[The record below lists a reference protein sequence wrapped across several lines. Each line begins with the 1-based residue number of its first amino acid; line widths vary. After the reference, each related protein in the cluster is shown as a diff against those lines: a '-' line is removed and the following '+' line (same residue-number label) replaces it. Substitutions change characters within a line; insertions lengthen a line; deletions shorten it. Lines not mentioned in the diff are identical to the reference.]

1 MIQNTISTYVADL
14 IDPNVPCLIKRGCS
28 EFSISYPKYGRV
40 DNAVTDGL
48 MVYPD
53 EWESIEND
61 HDDQYQSDRSPFG
74 SPTLKGFSLSDFLII
89 KNWIGYA
96 TGIGDTSVD
105 VLSIKQIGSNR
116 LLKAMG
122 ETSLQ
127 TYANRAVGRHQKLG
141 LQYKTNQHKL
151 ERNNEKLVW
160 LASYPKSGNTW
171 IRACLMLAITGD
183 LSLDN

>member
-1 MIQNTISTYVADL
+1 M
-14 IDPNVPCLIKRGCS
+14 G
-28 EFSISYPKYGRV
+28 
-40 DNAVTDGL
+40 NAVTDSL

-74 SPTLKGFSLSDFLII
+74 LPTLRGFSLSDFLII

-116 LLKAMG
+116 LLKAAAKRRSRLMP
-122 ETSLQ
+122 TARS
-127 TYANRAVGRHQKLG
+127 VGIKNLG
-141 LQYKTNQHKL
+141 YNIKPINI
-151 ERNNEKLVW
+151 
-160 LASYPKSGNTW
+160 S
-171 IRACLMLAITGD
+171 
-183 LSLDN
+183 